1 MVEWQWRKLIWIL
14 NHAAEM
20 NEGVTAIAVSPY
32 DLSDIFAEPKKK
44 KTTSRKTKAKK
55 DLEDSKSNSAD
66 VDGFLAEANDLLSKA
81 KREAAAIR
89 EQAYKEAKD
98 SADVKLASAKL
109 NLEAKSAEF
118 AKSLQDETKALKASL
133 LSSMPQF
140 NESLKSKLSSI

>member
-1 MVEWQWRKLIWIL
+1 MLDISHIL
-14 NHAAEM
+14 LLRY
-20 NEGVTAIAVSPY
+20 AI
-32 DLSDIFAEPKKK
+32 IFHLVVARINCCICKPIPQRMDE
-44 KTTSRKTKAKK
+44 RYAQIKK